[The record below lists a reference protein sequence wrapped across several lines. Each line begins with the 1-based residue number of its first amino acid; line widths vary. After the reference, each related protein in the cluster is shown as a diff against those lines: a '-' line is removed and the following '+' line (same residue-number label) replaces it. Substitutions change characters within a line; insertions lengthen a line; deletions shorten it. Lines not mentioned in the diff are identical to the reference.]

1 MSTRLPIWSY
11 EANTKWRDFV
21 VGDIHGCFDLL
32 ETGAVFGNK
41 LSLLEIETMTC
52 TEVSV
57 LP

>member
-11 EANTKWRDFV
+11 EANTKGRDFV

-32 ETGAVFGNK
+32 E
-41 LSLLEIETMTC
+41 IETMTC